1 MSNASVIQ
9 LYEIG
14 LRGRPVQRIAAGDLA
29 DPVERS
35 LWQRV
40 VDAWNTIVEVVEETR
55 ALRQSLLGRT
65 TYRDFGRT

>member
-29 DPVERS
+29 DPYERS
-35 LWQRV
+35 VWQRV
-40 VDAWNTIVEVVEETR
+40 ADGWKTIVEVVKETR
-55 ALRQSLLGRT
+55 ALEKSLLGRT
-65 TYRDFGRT
+65 TYRDFS